1 MQDKDIFL
9 KSKKVWDANTKLF
22 PHTKLQYPDENL
34 VRLFCGNDRYADV
47 PKPPSKIME
56 HGFGDAANLVFFASK
71 GYECAGCEISES
83 FVREGK
89 ELFKAMGQQVDLRLV
104 KDLEIP
110 YDNETFDI
118 VISWNVI
125 HYLGKRKAVLKVIDE
140 LYRVLKSG
148 GVLLLSTLH
157 PDSSFSDRM
166 KSIGDGSY
174 IIEKESSY
182 DNRKGL
188 VFFMAESKDEL
199 VSLFNPFSKV
209 KTGSAAFDLFDHSER
224 TAWYLVYA
232 VK

>member
-1 MQDKDIFL
+1 MQNDDIYL
-9 KSKKVWDANTKLF
+9 KSKKVWDDNIKLF
-22 PHTKLQYPDENL
+22 PRKLQYPDENM
-34 VRLFCGNDRYADV
+34 VRIFSGRYV
-47 PKPPSKIME
+47 KIPKPPVKVME
-56 HGFGDAANLVFFASK
+56 HGFGHATNLAFFASK
-71 GYECAGCEISES
+71 GYECAGCEISEP
-83 FVREGK
+83 FIKEAE
-89 ELFKAMGQQVDLRLV
+89 ELFKFMNKPIDLRLV
-104 KDLEIP
+104 KEDAIP
-110 YDNETFDI
+110 YDDKAFDI
-118 VISWNVI
+118 IVSWNVI
-125 HYLGKRKAVLKVIDE
+125 HYLGNRKAVSKVINE
-140 LYRVLKSG
+140 LYRVLKPG

-188 VFFMAESKDEL
+188 VFFMAKSKNEL
-199 VSLFNPFSKV
+199 VNLFKPFSKV